1 MAFQI
6 VINVIIAF
14 MWMFLSETYTFTSFL
29 SGYIIGVLLLLLL
42 NRFVPGKFYLH
53 RVVKIIQLI
62 FLFVKELIASNI
74 DIVKLVYKPKLDV
87 EPGIFALPVDLETDW
102 EITMLANFITLTP
115 GTLSVAIAPDNS
127 EIYIHAMDI
136 DDIDE
141 SVESIKNTFERAI
154 MEVTR

>member
-42 NRFVPGKFYLH
+42 NRFVPGIFYLH
-53 RVVKIIQLI
+53 RVGRIIQL
-62 FLFVKELIASNI
+62 FLSFVKELIASII
-74 DIVKLVYKPKLDV
+74 DIVNLVYKPKLDV
-87 EPGIFALPVDLETDW
+87 ELGIFALPVDLETDW
-102 EITMLANFITLTP
+102 ELTMLANFITLTP

-127 EIYIHAMDI
+127 EIY
-136 DDIDE
+136 
-141 SVESIKNTFERAI
+141 
-154 MEVTR
+154 

>member
-1 MAFQI
+1 MAFQL

-14 MWMFLSETYTFTSFL
+14 MWMFLSEMYNFTNYM

-42 NRFVPGKFYLH
+42 NRFVPVKFYLH

-115 GTLSVAIAPDNS
+115 G
-127 EIYIHAMDI
+127 
-136 DDIDE
+136 
-141 SVESIKNTFERAI
+141 
-154 MEVTR
+154 